1 MRFALAACVAF
12 MLAGP
17 TPAFAQWCYVG
28 PACCPMPC
36 ITYEMRAITCYRTEW
51 RAEMVPCVV
60 QKVSYRQEVIPVRTS
75 VWVPQE
81 YDQQVRRSYYVPMPR
96 VVERDVA
103 AWTWAPVMVFDPCSC
118 CCVVSWCPQL
128 TTTRV
133 RCVAYDYRLEERV
146 ETVRMCRWVQ
156 QEAVVN
162 QVRCIPVVTQEQS
175 WTVRPYCVTVPYQ
188 AYVCVPCWCG
198 W

>member
-12 MLAGP
+12 LFAGP
-17 TPAFAQWCYVG
+17 TPAFAQWCYIG
-28 PACCPMPC
+28 PPCC
-36 ITYEMRAITCYRTEW
+36 IAYEMRPVTCYRTEW
-51 RAEMVPCVV
+51 RAEKVPCVV
-60 QKVSYRQEVIPVRTS
+60 QKVSYRQEVIPVKTS

-81 YDQQVRRSYYVPMPR
+81 YEQKSRRSYYVPLPR
-96 VVERDVA
+96 VVEREVA
-103 AWTWAPVMVFDPCSC
+103 QWIWVPTVAFDPCTC

-133 RCVAYDYRLEERV
+133 RCVEYDYRLEERL

-156 QEAVVN
+156 QETVVN
-162 QVRCIPVVTQEQS
+162 QVRYTPVVTQEPS
-175 WTVRPYCVTVPYQ
+175 WTVRQYCVTVPYQ
-188 AYVCVPCWCG
+188 VYVCVPSWCG